1 MKKKKIKFTIS
12 NLFWTHQTEKEYLS
26 FLDRYTGSE
35 KALVS
40 LAGQIAMNYVLNKI
54 NKEFTVTKNE
64 S

>member
-12 NLFWTHQTEKEYLS
+12 NLFWTPQTEKEYLS

-54 NKEFTVTKNE
+54 NKEFTVTRNE